1 LEWIR
6 RCTKFNPRNRTMSN
20 SSIKP
25 KLEQGDNTEFEFKLN
40 DIREDIN
47 AVDEAICNMFAVRM
61 SLVELIANLKKVH
74 GVTEMSESRQHE
86 IYNKLKEAAIKSGV
100 SAPMMRGI
108 YDIVFNYSI
117 MRQNIIMYESS
128 NEI

>member
-1 LEWIR
+1 
-6 RCTKFNPRNRTMSN
+6 MSD

-25 KLEQGDNTEFEFKLN
+25 KLEQGDKTEFEFKLN

-61 SLVELIANLKKVH
+61 SLVELIADLKKEH

-100 SAPMMRGI
+100 SASMMRGI